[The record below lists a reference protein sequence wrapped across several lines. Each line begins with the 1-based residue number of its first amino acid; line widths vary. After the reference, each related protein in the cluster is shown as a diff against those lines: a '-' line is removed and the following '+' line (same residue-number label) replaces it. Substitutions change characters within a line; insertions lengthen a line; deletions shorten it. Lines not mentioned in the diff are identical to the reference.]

1 MQVRIERLPDGSA
14 RVDLK
19 VEKPDTLLLLL
30 RDQPQLHRALDLAGV
45 PSTER
50 TLQFHLA
57 PPDLPPSNAAAPG
70 GMAAQS
76 DAHHGQ
82 GQQRPG
88 QPHSGRFAAHGPAS
102 SLGELLPGPAG
113 FRRAGADITA

>member
-1 MQVRIERLPDGSA
+1 M
-14 RVDLK
+14 DLK

-45 PSTER
+45 PSTQR

-57 PPDLPPSNAAAPG
+57 PDAPTPHAPMPG

-76 DAHHGQ
+76 NADHGH

-88 QPHSGRFAAHGPAS
+88 QPHPGRFVTNGTAPTLGEPISGPA
-102 SLGELLPGPAG
+102 A
-113 FRRAGADITA
+113 FRRAGVDITA